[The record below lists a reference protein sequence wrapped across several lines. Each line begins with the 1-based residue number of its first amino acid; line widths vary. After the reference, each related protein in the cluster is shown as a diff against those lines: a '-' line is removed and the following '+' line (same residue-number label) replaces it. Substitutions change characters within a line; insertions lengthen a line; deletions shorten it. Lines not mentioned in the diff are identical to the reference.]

1 MRPIFSSDPPG
12 PPLVSG
18 PGNRVVSEGE
28 LVQERCEVRGGNPA
42 PELAWY
48 RDNVKLQFP
57 SQRSVEIILGQSFHK
72 YISIIVCEA
81 DLYILMLYVRTSVY
95 LC

>member
-1 MRPIFSSDPPG
+1 M
-12 PPLVSG
+12 SG

-57 SQRSVEIILGQSFHK
+57 SQRSVGV
-72 YISIIVCEA
+72 YIGPVFLSR
-81 DLYILMLYVRTSVY
+81 YRSS
-95 LC
+95 